1 MIEILNLV
9 ILIVALGIAVLFAA
23 FFIVAGLHKKEI
35 WEEFLSHIVF
45 KQKGE

>member
-1 MIEILNLV
+1 MIGILNLV
-9 ILIVALGIAVLFAA
+9 ILIVALGIAVLFVT

-35 WEEFLSHIVF
+35 WKEILNHIVF